1 MKNWIIELWHFRE
14 LLWALTLKEIKIRY
28 KQTILGVAWAILQ
41 PAALTII
48 FTVVFG
54 IFLKVNSGD
63 IPYPIFAYSALL
75 PWTFFTTAVSFGAL
89 SVVNNGNLV
98 TKVYFPREILP
109 FSAVFAAF
117 FDFLMASIIFLIML
131 LYYKI
136 DLTLNL
142 FLLIIP
148 VVSILLFTA
157 GISLLLSALNVL
169 FRDIRFVV
177 PLILQIWLYATPVI
191 YPLDQVPQKYKFLML
206 FNPMTSL
213 IESFRNFALH
223 KGSVS
228 GGMIFLSIIVS
239 VLTFMLGYLFF
250 KYRERVFAD
259 VI

>member
-1 MKNWIIELWHFRE
+1 MKNWIIELWYFRE

-41 PAALTII
+41 PAALTLI
-48 FTVVFG
+48 FTIVFG
-54 IFLKVNSGD
+54 LFLKVNSGD
-63 IPYPIFAYSALL
+63 IPYPVFAYSALL
-75 PWTFFTTAVSFGAL
+75 PW
-89 SVVNNGNLV
+89 
-98 TKVYFPREILP
+98 
-109 FSAVFAAF
+109 AF

-169 FRDIRFVV
+169 FRDIRFLV

-191 YPLDQVPQKYKFLML
+191 YPLDQVPQKYRFLML
-206 FNPMTSL
+206 VNPMTSF
-213 IESFRNFALH
+213 IESFRNLALH

-228 GGMIFLSIIVS
+228 VGMIFLSIIVS
-239 VLTFMLGYLFF
+239 VLTFILGYLFF
-250 KYRERVFAD
+250 KYKEKVFAD

>member
-1 MKNWIIELWHFRE
+1 
-14 LLWALTLKEIKIRY
+14 
-28 KQTILGVAWAILQ
+28 
-41 PAALTII
+41 
-48 FTVVFG
+48 
-54 IFLKVNSGD
+54 
-63 IPYPIFAYSALL
+63 
-75 PWTFFTTAVSFGAL
+75 
-89 SVVNNGNLV
+89 
-98 TKVYFPREILP
+98 
-109 FSAVFAAF
+109 
-117 FDFLMASIIFLIML
+117 MASIIFLIML
-131 LYYKI
+131 VYYKI

-169 FRDIRFVV
+169 FRDIRFLV

-191 YPLDQVPQKYKFLML
+191 YPLDQVPEKYRFLML

-228 GGMIFLSIIVS
+228 AGMIFLSIIVS
-239 VLTFMLGYLFF
+239 VLTFILGYLFF
-250 KYRERVFAD
+250 KVRERVFAD

>member
-1 MKNWIIELWHFRE
+1 MNGWAIELWRFRE
-14 LLWALTLKEIKIRY
+14 LSWAFTLKEIKIRY

-54 IFLKVNSGD
+54 IFLKVDSQD
-63 IPYPIFAYSALL
+63 VPYPIFAYSALL

-117 FDFLMASIIFLIML
+117 FDFIMGSVIFLAML
-131 LYYKI
+131 IFYRI
-136 DLTLNL
+136 PIGINL

-148 VVSILLFTA
+148 IFSILLFTS

-169 FRDIRFVV
+169 FRDIRFLV

-191 YPLDQVPQKYKFLML
+191 YSLNQVPQKYKFLML
-206 FNPMTSL
+206 LNPMTSL
-213 IESFRNFALH
+213 IESFRNFSIRQ
-223 KGSVS
+223 GSVDVS
-228 GGMIFLSIIVS
+228 MIFLSVVIS
-239 VLTFMLGYLFF
+239 FSTFVAGYLFF
-250 KYRERVFAD
+250 KYKEKIFAD

>member
-1 MKNWIIELWHFRE
+1 M
-14 LLWALTLKEIKIRY
+14 
-28 KQTILGVAWAILQ
+28 
-41 PAALTII
+41 
-48 FTVVFG
+48 
-54 IFLKVNSGD
+54 
-63 IPYPIFAYSALL
+63 
-75 PWTFFTTAVSFGAL
+75 
-89 SVVNNGNLV
+89 LV
-98 TKVYFPREILP
+98 
-109 FSAVFAAF
+109 
-117 FDFLMASIIFLIML
+117 
-131 LYYKI
+131 YYKI

-169 FRDIRFVV
+169 FRDIRFLV

-191 YPLDQVPQKYKFLML
+191 YPLDQVPEKYRFLML

-228 GGMIFLSIIVS
+228 AGMIFLSIIVS
-239 VLTFMLGYLFF
+239 VLTFILGYLFF
-250 KYRERVFAD
+250 KVRERVFAD